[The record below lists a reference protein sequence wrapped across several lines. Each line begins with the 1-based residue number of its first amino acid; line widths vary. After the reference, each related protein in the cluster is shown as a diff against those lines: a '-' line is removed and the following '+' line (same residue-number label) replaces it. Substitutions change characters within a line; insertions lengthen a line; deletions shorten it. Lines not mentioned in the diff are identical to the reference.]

1 MSTKTRTPSR
11 RKHETHKRIVE
22 AAARAIRRS
31 GYAGTGVADIMKDVG
46 LTHGGFYAHF
56 ASRDAMLAEAA
67 DPILSKNCGCT
78 AASRMRERVADGR
91 VARARA
97 ASATTP

>member
-1 MSTKTRTPSR
+1 MIGRRSILLALSVLSVLAVLALLLLGAAFQQAPQPASTQSGPTK
-11 RKHETHKRIVE
+11 
-22 AAARAIRRS
+22 AQLAARKR
-31 GYAGTGVADIMKDVG
+31 V
-46 LTHGGFYAHF
+46 
-56 ASRDAMLAEAA
+56 LAEAA

-97 ASATTP
+97 ASASATTP